1 MTIRPCGFSG
11 KPLHGMPVNCQL
23 CAPTSSRAFPPRLCF
38 ASTGYRALFVLVL
51 VGVALL
57 WSFMAGVAGRPAY
70 AQTNVGSYTVQS
82 GDTLFT
88 IAQRFGVSVETLA
101 AFNQLTDVNLL
112 NVGQVV
118 LIPGAEG
125 TPGAVAT
132 ARIQALPGDT
142 LNSFALRHGLAPDLL
157 TTLNGIS
164 LTARL
169 FPGQPILLPGSPPVP
184 TRPFGAILTMTPPES
199 IPQGRTGRVEIR
211 TRRPL
216 TVTATWNT
224 IPIVFTQALTDS
236 LQQFALLPVHALQE
250 PGAFTLTLSYTATNG
265 RLLTHQ
271 QLLNVT
277 TGDYA
282 TQLITLPDE
291 KGVLL
296 APETGEAEFQ
306 QLNAIWTQASPTLWW
321 TGVFTRPIS
330 VQYETTSPFGT
341 RRNYS
346 GGAYATSNSYHSGQD
361 FGAPEGV
368 PVLAPATGVVALA
381 APLQVRGNVVVIDHG
396 RGIFTGYWHL
406 SEIKVV
412 TGQQVNM
419 GDVVGLVGTTGLSTG
434 AHLHW
439 ELRIYGIAVDP
450 MQFLSQ

>member
-1 MTIRPCGFSG
+1 M
-11 KPLHGMPVNCQL
+11 
-23 CAPTSSRAFPPRLCF
+23 
-38 ASTGYRALFVLVL
+38 L
-51 VGVALL
+51 VGVTLL
-57 WSFMAGVAGRPAY
+57 WGLLGGLGSNVY
-70 AQTNVGSYTVQS
+70 AQTAVGSYTVQS

-101 AFNQLTDVNLL
+101 AVNQIADVNLL
-112 NVGQVV
+112 NVGQVL

-125 TPGAVAT
+125 TAGTVAT
-132 ARIQALPGDT
+132 ARLQAQPGDT
-142 LNSFALRHGLAPDLL
+142 LNSFALRHGLAPELL

-164 LTARL
+164 LTTRL

-184 TRPFGAILTMTPPES
+184 TRPFGAILTVTTPES

-216 TVTATWNT
+216 TVSATWNNV
-224 IPIVFTQALTDS
+224 PIVFTQALTDS
-236 LQQFALLPVHALQE
+236 LQQFALLPVHALLE
-250 PGAFTLTLSYTATNG
+250 PGAYTLTLAYTATNG

-271 QLLNVT
+271 QWLKVIA
-277 TGDYA
+277 GDYA
-282 TQLITLPDE
+282 TQQITLPDE
-291 KGVLL
+291 KGALL
-296 APETGEAEFQ
+296 APETGEAEFK
-306 QLNAIWTQASPTLWW
+306 QLNAIWTQANPTLWW
-321 TGVFTRPIS
+321 TGSFTRPIS
-330 VQYETTSPFGT
+330 TEYETTSPFGT

-361 FGAPEGV
+361 FGAPAGV
-368 PVLAPATGVVALA
+368 PILAPAAGVVALA

-406 SEIKVV
+406 SEIKVA
-412 TGQQVNM
+412 TGQPVNV

-434 AHLHW
+434 THLHW

-450 MQFLSQ
+450 MQFLNQ

>member
-1 MTIRPCGFSG
+1 M
-11 KPLHGMPVNCQL
+11 
-23 CAPTSSRAFPPRLCF
+23 
-38 ASTGYRALFVLVL
+38 L
-51 VGVALL
+51 VGVTLL
-57 WSFMAGVAGRPAY
+57 WGLLVGFGSHVY

-101 AFNQLTDVNLL
+101 TLNQIADVNLL
-112 NVGQVV
+112 NVGQVL

-125 TPGAVAT
+125 TAAPLT
-132 ARIQALPGDT
+132 MARAQALPGDT

-157 TTLNGIS
+157 TTINGIS
-164 LTARL
+164 LTTRL

-184 TRPFGAILTMTPPES
+184 TRPFGAILTMITPES

-216 TVTATWNT
+216 TVSATWNNV
-224 IPIVFTQALTDS
+224 PIVFTQALTDS
-236 LQQFALLPVHALQE
+236 LQQSALLPVHALLE
-250 PGAFTLTLSYTATNG
+250 PAPYTLTLSYTATNG

-271 QLLNVT
+271 QWLNVT
-277 TGDYA
+277 AGNYA
-282 TQLITLPDE
+282 TQQITLPDE

-296 APETGEAEFQ
+296 APETGAAEFQ
-306 QLNAIWTQASPTLWW
+306 QLNAIWTQASPTPWW

-368 PVLAPATGVVALA
+368 PVVAPAAGVVALA

-412 TGQQVNM
+412 AGQQLNI

-434 AHLHW
+434 THLHW
-439 ELRIYGIAVDP
+439 ELRIYSIAVDP
-450 MQFLSQ
+450 MQFLNQ

>member
-1 MTIRPCGFSG
+1 MG
-11 KPLHGMPVNCQL
+11 
-23 CAPTSSRAFPPRLCF
+23 
-38 ASTGYRALFVLVL
+38 VLLLWGLL
-51 VGVALL
+51 VGV
-57 WSFMAGVAGRPAY
+57 SGIVY

-101 AFNQLTDVNLL
+101 AFNQITDVNLL
-112 NVGQVV
+112 NVGQVL

-125 TPGAVAT
+125 TAALT
-132 ARIQALPGDT
+132 MARSQALPGDT
-142 LNSFALRHGLAPDLL
+142 LNSFALRHGLAPEAL
-157 TTLNGIS
+157 TILNGIS
-164 LTARL
+164 LTTRL
-169 FPGQPILLPGSPPVP
+169 FPGQPILLPSSPPVP
-184 TRPFGAILTMTPPES
+184 TRPFGAILTMTTPET
-199 IPQGRTGRVEIR
+199 IPQGRTGRIEIR
-211 TRRPL
+211 TRRHL
-216 TVTATWNT
+216 TVTATWNN

-236 LQQFALLPVHALQE
+236 LQQSALLPVHALLE
-250 PGAFTLTLSYTATNG
+250 PSAYTLTLTYTATNG

-271 QLLNVT
+271 QWIDVT

-282 TQLITLPDE
+282 SQQITLPDE

-306 QLNAIWTQASPTLWW
+306 QLNAIWTQVSPTLWW
-321 TGVFTRPIS
+321 NGVFTRPIGPE
-330 VQYETTSPFGT
+330 YNTTSPFGT

-346 GGAYATSNSYHSGQD
+346 GGVYETNNSYHSGQD

-368 PVLAPATGVVALA
+368 PVLTPAAGVVALA

-396 RGIFTGYWHL
+396 RGVFTGYWHL

-412 TGQQVNM
+412 AGQQVNV

-434 AHLHW
+434 THLHW

-450 MQFLSQ
+450 MQFLNQ

>member
-1 MTIRPCGFSG
+1 MVMAQALDGC
-11 KPLHGMPVNCQL
+11 KPH
-23 CAPTSSRAFPPRLCF
+23 TSRGNRAVCNRTYN
-38 ASTGYRALFVLVL
+38 SFVVVV

-57 WSFMAGVAGRPAY
+57 WSFMAGVANNPVY
-70 AQTNVGSYTVQS
+70 AQANIGSYTVQS

-101 AFNQLTDVNLL
+101 ALNQIADVNLL
-112 NVGQVV
+112 NVGQVL

-125 TPGAVAT
+125 AAASLTT
-132 ARIQALPGDT
+132 ARAQALPGDT
-142 LNSFALRHGLAPDLL
+142 LTTFALRYGFAPEIL

-164 LTARL
+164 LTTRL
-169 FPGQPILLPGSPPVP
+169 FPGQPILLPGTPPVP
-184 TRPFGAILTMTPPES
+184 TRPFGAIVTMTTPER

-216 TVTATWNT
+216 TVTATWNNV
-224 IPIVFTQALTDS
+224 PIVFTQALTDS
-236 LQQFALLPVHALQE
+236 LQQSALLPVHTLLA
-250 PGAFTLTLSYTATNG
+250 PAPYTLTLAYTAANG

-271 QLLNVT
+271 QWINVIA
-277 TGDYA
+277 GDYA
-282 TQLITLPDE
+282 SQQITLPDE

-306 QLNAIWTQASPTLWW
+306 QLNAIWTQTSPILWW
-321 TGVFTRPIS
+321 TGVFTRPIGT
-330 VQYETTSPFGT
+330 QYETTSPFGT

-368 PVLAPATGVVALA
+368 PVLAPASGTVALA

-406 SEIKVV
+406 SEIKVAAGQPV
-412 TGQQVNM
+412 TV

-434 AHLHW
+434 THLHW

-450 MQFLSQ
+450 MQFLNQ